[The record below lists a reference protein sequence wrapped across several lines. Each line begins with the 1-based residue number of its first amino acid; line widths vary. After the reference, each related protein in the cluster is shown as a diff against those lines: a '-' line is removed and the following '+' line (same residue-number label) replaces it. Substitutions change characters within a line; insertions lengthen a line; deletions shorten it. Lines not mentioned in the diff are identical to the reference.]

1 MTFLGLLL
9 IKYHYCLILVWVV
22 FLFKSAVCLTKIKLH
37 KILAILCKMF
47 WNVLHF
53 QRCPIKSIQ
62 HYTIRYFTA
71 VQISHLLH
79 RTLYH
84 VTQGRD
90 PLQIKKKTGCLCA
103 AAKSTTVHYFDC
115 TYVISFVILLQY
127 IAHRPFNYAHIM
139 FLYFTSY
146 EQLWKSLSYCK
157 RIKFYCLTYIGAC
170 IP

>member
-9 IKYHYCLILVWVV
+9 IKYHYCLTLVWVV

-37 KILAILCKMF
+37 KISAILCKMF

-53 QRCPIKSIQ
+53 QRVPIKSIQ
-62 HYTIRYFTA
+62 HYTIHYSTT
-71 VQISHLLH
+71 VQIIHLLH

-103 AAKSTTVHYFDC
+103 AAKSTTVQYFDC
-115 TYVISFVILLQY
+115 TYITSFVILLQY
-127 IAHRPFNYAHIM
+127 IVHTDYAYIM
-139 FLYFTSY
+139 SLYFTSY
-146 EQLWKSLSYCK
+146 ELWKSLSYCK
-157 RIKFYCLTYIGAC
+157 CMKCLLCLTYIGAC
-170 IP
+170 IL